1 MVTVDKILEFPSF
14 KNISPF
20 LCRVNLPLLPMTCEG
35 NKFVMVSSFII
46 VVVTSKILESHTFLG
61 SEHFKS
67 VV

>member
-46 VVVTSKILESHTFLG
+46 VVVTSKIKSHTFLG
-61 SEHFKS
+61 SEYFKS